1 MLPGVPALG
10 SVVMSSSVRV
20 ARRGAAVLLFL
31 LTVLTGRWQTGIL

>member
-31 LTVLTGRWQTGIL
+31 LGRWQTGIL